1 PLLCFRRD
9 SDPERDENSFWRA
22 GFNPH
27 LALRVRLSL
36 ARERIKVRV
45 AREQSNDFVGDRLRG
60 LRTDFPV
67 AIRTER
73 AGNSWPEQLQIIIDL
88 RHRPDSG
95 TRRLDRV
102 RLLNS
107 DRRRDSTDVVHPR
120 LIHAVEELPHVRA
133 ERLNVA
139 PLAFRINCLESET
152 RFAAATRPRD
162 NRQFSER
169 KINIDPLKIVLT
181 RAANFDA
188 VSARCR
194 ANAFSVPDLRTH
206 RKYSLPVKR
215 F

>member
-1 PLLCFRRD
+1 MTSSELCYNLLR
-9 SDPERDENSFWRA
+9 
-22 GFNPH
+22 
-27 LALRVRLSL
+27 
-36 ARERIKVRV
+36 
-45 AREQSNDFVGDRLRG
+45 DRLCG
-60 LRTDFPV
+60 FRTDFPV

-107 DRRRDSTDVVHPR
+107 DRRWDSTDVVHPR

-152 RFAAATRPRD
+152 RFAAATRACD
-162 NRQFSER
+162 NRQLPQR
-169 KINIDPLKIVLT
+169 KINVDILEIVLAGAT
-181 RAANFDA
+181 NFDA
-188 VSARCR
+188 MILRRGGSALL
-194 ANAFSVPDLRTH
+194 FPDRRTH
-206 RKYSLPVKR
+206 WKYSL
-215 F
+215 

>member
-1 PLLCFRRD
+1 MTSSELCYNLLR
-9 SDPERDENSFWRA
+9 
-22 GFNPH
+22 
-27 LALRVRLSL
+27 
-36 ARERIKVRV
+36 
-45 AREQSNDFVGDRLRG
+45 DRLCGFRANFATAA
-60 LRTDFPV
+60 RTKCLCD
-67 AIRTER
+67 A
-73 AGNSWPEQLQIIIDL
+73 WPEQLQIIIDL

-169 KINIDPLKIVLT
+169 KINIDPLEIVLT
-181 RAANFDA
+181 RAANLDA

-206 RKYSLPVKR
+206 WKYSLPVKR
-215 F
+215 FANDTRIKNACHPERSEGSRLGIFRHAHC

>member
-1 PLLCFRRD
+1 MTSSELCYNLLR
-9 SDPERDENSFWRA
+9 
-22 GFNPH
+22 
-27 LALRVRLSL
+27 
-36 ARERIKVRV
+36 
-45 AREQSNDFVGDRLRG
+45 DRLCGFRANFATAA
-60 LRTDFPV
+60 RTKCLCD
-67 AIRTER
+67 A
-73 AGNSWPEQLQIIIDL
+73 WPEQLQIIIDL

-107 DRRRDSTDVVHPR
+107 DSRRDSTDVVHPR

-152 RFAAATRPRD
+152 RFAAATRPCD

-169 KINIDPLKIVLT
+169 KINIDPLEVVLT
-181 RAANFDA
+181 GAANFDA
-188 VSARCR
+188 VRCRCR

-206 RKYSLPVKR
+206 WKYSLPVKR
-215 F
+215 FANDTRIKNACHPRTK